1 MTHPPQSPTSTPLA
15 LAYDR
20 VATGWQR
27 RIDRLGYPGA
37 YGALF
42 AHLPPAPAGRVLDVG
57 AGSGAFSQALLDA
70 EHRPRSLDL
79 LDPSAAMLAEAEARL
94 SPRAPVRTLR
104 AAVGADLSGAPYDTL
119 LCAHVIEHLDDTGAA
134 LRWLRAQL
142 RPGGQLYL
150 AASRPHW
157 CTALLRWK
165 WGHRAFAPV
174 RMTSLLTDAG
184 FASVSGFAFPTGP
197 PRRTS
202 HGYRAER
209 PALV

>member
-1 MTHPPQSPTSTPLA
+1 MTHPPPPAAPTPL
-15 LAYDR
+15 LMAYDR
-20 VATGWQR
+20 VAAGWQNG
-27 RIDRLGYPGA
+27 IDRLGYPAA
-37 YGALF
+37 YAALF

-57 AGSGAFSQALLDA
+57 AGSGAFSQALLEA
-70 EHRPRSLDL
+70 GHRPQGLDL
-79 LDPSAAMLAEAEARL
+79 LDPSAAMLAEAATRL
-94 SPRAPVRTLR
+94 SPRAPVRTVR
-104 AAVGADLSGAPYDTL
+104 AAVGADLPGAPYDML

-134 LRWLRAQL
+134 LGWLRAQL

-165 WGHRAFAPV
+165 WGHRAFTPA
-174 RMTSLLTDAG
+174 RMTTLLTDAG
-184 FASVSGFAFPTGP
+184 FTAVSGFAFPAGP

-209 PALV
+209 PAPV